1 MDSSADPKGPAE
13 GGAAAPSEAGA
24 AAQGETLPREPAPED
39 GSQGE
44 ELRITGFV
52 EVDLGAETGS
62 EPAATELD
70 VAPPPAP
77 DRDVEVA
84 PAPLAPAAPRAVW
97 HPSSWLLVGLS
108 VAVAVLDIG
117 SKEWAKRALAGPDL
131 KRTAKHI
138 EVIPNHLDFIFAQN
152 PGGAW
157 SFLRGVPDGLRR
169 PFFLFVSAAAIVFIV
184 MVYWRLDRRQWA
196 MRWGLPLAL
205 GGAIGNLTDR
215 IRYGWVVDFIDMYYK
230 GKANEVHWP
239 TFNVADIAIVI
250 GVGLMAVD
258 LLSIRK
264 LKEPSPQPV
273 SPEAA
278 GGAA

>member
-1 MDSSADPKGPAE
+1 MDSPPDPK
-13 GGAAAPSEAGA
+13 
-24 AAQGETLPREPAPED
+24 GETLPREPAPDD
-39 GSQGE
+39 GAQGDE
-44 ELRITGFV
+44 VRITGFV

-70 VAPPPAP
+70 VAPPPPAL
-77 DRDVEVA
+77 DVEVA
-84 PAPLAPAAPRAVW
+84 PAPLAPAVPRAAW
-97 HPSSWLLVGLS
+97 HPSSWLLAGLS

-184 MVYWRLDRRQWA
+184 MVYRRLDRRQWA

-239 TFNVADIAIVI
+239 TFNVADIAICV
-250 GVGLMAVD
+250 GVGLMAID
-258 LLSIRK
+258 MFTPRK
-264 LKEPSPQPV
+264 RRLVEAPHASAK
-273 SPEAA
+273 AA
-278 GGAA
+278 GAKAAS